1 MATITTTKRAL
12 GDDAINQA
20 VSFGLVQEDAIY
32 DTIAKRIVV
41 TTNYRFS
48 TSTGGQM
55 YGTKTTMLTEH
66 AGLTAGERATL
77 LSLLGKLYNAD
88 IDADPL
94 A

>member
-12 GDDAINQA
+12 GDDALINA
-20 VSFGLVQEDAIY
+20 VAFSLAEASPSL
-32 DTIAKRIVV
+32 DTVAKRLVI

-48 TSTGGQM
+48 VSTGGQM
-55 YGTKTTMLTEH
+55 SGAKTTMATDH

-77 LSLLGKLYNAD
+77 LTLLGKLYNHD
-88 IDADPL
+88 LDNDPL